1 MHPVTTAAAI
11 QDHWPLFNLVVRTP
25 RLELRLPRDDELA
38 SLATLAAAGIHD
50 PDAMPFAVPWTDAPS
65 PELERQALQWWW
77 RQRAEW
83 RPDNWMFTGAVV
95 VDGEMVGVQDVNAQ
109 DFAVRR
115 SVITGSWLG
124 RAHQGK
130 GIGVEMRA
138 AALHLAFAGLDALEA
153 HSGAWHDNTRSLGVS
168 RRLGY
173 RENGT
178 DIRLRRRAADRH
190 VNLVITREDWESRRR
205 DDIEIIGLDTCIGM
219 FGAA

>member
-1 MHPVTTAAAI
+1 MRRVTTASALP
-11 QDHWPLFNLVVRTP
+11 DHWPLFNLVVRTP

-38 SLATLAAAGIHD
+38 ALATLAAAGIHD
-50 PDAMPFAVPWTDAPS
+50 PSTMPFAVPWTDAAS

-83 RPDNWMFTGAVV
+83 RRDNWMFTGAVE
-95 VDGEMVGVQDVNAQ
+95 VDGEMVGIQDVNAQ
-109 DFAVRR
+109 DFAIRR
-115 SVITGSWLG
+115 SVVTGSWLG

-138 AALHLAFAGLDALEA
+138 AALHLAFAGLAALEA
-153 HSGAWHDNTRSLGVS
+153 HSGAWHDNTRSLAVS

-178 DIRLRRRAADRH
+178 EIRLRRSVADRH
-190 VNLVITREDWESRRR
+190 INLLMTREQWEGRRR
-205 DDIEIIGLDTCIGM
+205 DDIEIIGLDTCIEM